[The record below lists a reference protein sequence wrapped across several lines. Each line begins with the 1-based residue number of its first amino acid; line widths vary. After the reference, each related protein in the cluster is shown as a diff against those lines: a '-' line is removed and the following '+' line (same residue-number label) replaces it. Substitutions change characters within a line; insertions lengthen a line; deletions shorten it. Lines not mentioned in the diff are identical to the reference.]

1 MIVQGLYETQL
12 KTHQMKASKM
22 EAALANQTYQ
32 VFEKFDADDIDTVTD
47 KSPKDRSQKSWIMMV
62 VTQVQSEKRKLE
74 QEVIGLNERSRQQ
87 DEDNERLKSE
97 ITFLRYMVMVVLVIR
112 QQDEASLSNFKF
124 PSN

>member
-1 MIVQGLYETQL
+1 
-12 KTHQMKASKM
+12 
-22 EAALANQTYQ
+22 
-32 VFEKFDADDIDTVTD
+32 
-47 KSPKDRSQKSWIMMV
+47 MV
-62 VTQVQSEKRKLE
+62 GTQVQSEKRKLE

-112 QQDEASLSNFKF
+112 QQDEASLSNLKF

>member
-1 MIVQGLYETQL
+1 
-12 KTHQMKASKM
+12 
-22 EAALANQTYQ
+22 
-32 VFEKFDADDIDTVTD
+32 
-47 KSPKDRSQKSWIMMV
+47 MV
-62 VTQVQSEKRKLE
+62 GTQVQSEKRKLE

>member
-1 MIVQGLYETQL
+1 MIVG
-12 KTHQMKASKM
+12 
-22 EAALANQTYQ
+22 
-32 VFEKFDADDIDTVTD
+32 
-47 KSPKDRSQKSWIMMV
+47 
-62 VTQVQSEKRKLE
+62 TQVQSEKRKLE